1 MPMQKRNENLA
12 VRPLIVDENNRAPL
26 YHQIFMIL
34 RSKIIDGEYSEKSL
48 LPSENEIA
56 RLFGVSRITAVRA
69 LNELA
74 AQGLVSRARGRG
86 TIVRLVETGTIV
98 RGPAERIQAQAQR
111 IPPSQEAR
119 TTDVVSF
126 GLVEAPSEVAQL
138 LGVPADAKVRRIV
151 RIGRFEGK
159 PFRFV
164 TSYLPAEIGKEW
176 KQSDLKRSHI
186 AYLMERSGI
195 KMGRIDE
202 RLTATLSDTQTAAHL
217 EVAVGSPLIR
227 IVRTV
232 FDTAGN
238 VIEHVYGYY
247 PPERYEYTVSV
258 TRQGRLLPPVH
269 ALNS

>member
-1 MPMQKRNENLA
+1 MQKRNEVLSA
-12 VRPLIVDENNRAPL
+12 RPLVVDENNRAPL

-56 RLFGVSRITAVRA
+56 RLFSVSRITAIRA

-74 AQGLVSRARGRG
+74 AQGLVSRARGKG
-86 TIVRLVETGTIV
+86 TIVRLVETGMIV
-98 RGPAERIQAQAQR
+98 RGPAERIQTKAKQAFPGQDAAT
-111 IPPSQEAR
+111 IE
-119 TTDVVSF
+119 VVSF
-126 GLVEAPSEVAQL
+126 GLVTPPLEVAKIL
-138 LGVPADAKVRRIV
+138 NILDDSMVRRIV

-164 TSYLPAEIGKEW
+164 TSYLPAAIGKGW
-176 KQSDLKRSHI
+176 KRSDLERSPI
-186 AYLMERSGI
+186 AYLIERSGI

-202 RLTATLSDTQTAAHL
+202 RVTATLGDTQTSEHL

-232 FDTAGN
+232 FDTTGK

-247 PPERYEYTVSV
+247 PPERYEYSVSV
-258 TRQGRLLPPVH
+258 TRQGRLLSPAR
-269 ALNS
+269 ALDS

>member
-1 MPMQKRNENLA
+1 MQKRNKA
-12 VRPLIVDENNRAPL
+12 APVRPLVVDENNRAPL

-34 RSKIIDGEYSEKSL
+34 RSKIIDGEYSENSL

-56 RLFGVSRITAVRA
+56 RLFGVSRITAIRA

-74 AQGLVSRARGRG
+74 AQGLVSRARGKG
-86 TIVRLVETGTIV
+86 TSVRLIESGTIV
-98 RGPAERIQAQAQR
+98 RGPAERIQTKTEQA
-111 IPPSQEAR
+111 IPRTEAR
-119 TTDVVSF
+119 TIDLISS
-126 GLVEAPSEVAQL
+126 GLVEPPLEVARLFGLPQ
-138 LGVPADAKVRRIV
+138 GESGVRRIIRV
-151 RIGRFEGK
+151 GRFEGK
-159 PFRFV
+159 PFRFL

-176 KQSDLKRSHI
+176 KESDLRRSHI
-186 AYLMERSGI
+186 AYLLERAGI

-202 RLTATLSDTQTAAHL
+202 RVTATLSDTQTAGYL

-232 FDTAGN
+232 FDTAGK

-258 TRQGRLLPPVH
+258 TRQGRLLQPVH
-269 ALNS
+269 ALDA

>member
-1 MPMQKRNENLA
+1 MQKRKQNLA
-12 VRPLIVDENNRAPL
+12 VRPLVVDENNRAPL

-56 RLFGVSRITAVRA
+56 RLFGVSRITAIRA

-74 AQGLVSRARGRG
+74 AQGLVSRARGKG

-98 RGPAERIQAQAQR
+98 RGPAERIRPKTEKTA
-111 IPPSQEAR
+111 PGPETR
-119 TTDVVSF
+119 TINVVSS
-126 GLVEAPSEVAQL
+126 GLVAPPAEVARL
-138 LGVPADAKVRRIV
+138 LDVPGDTLVRRIV
-151 RIGRFEGK
+151 RVGRFEGK

-164 TSYLPAEIGKEW
+164 TSYLPAAIGKEW
-176 KQSDLKRSHI
+176 KVSDLRRSNI
-186 AYLMERSGI
+186 AYLLEGSGI

-202 RLTATLSDTQTAAHL
+202 RVTATLSDTQAAGYL

-232 FDTAGN
+232 FDTAGK

-247 PPERYEYTVSV
+247 PAERYEYTVSV

-269 ALNS
+269 ALDS